1 MATDYASLVVQLEA
15 ALARGELTIEANG
28 ERITYKSAPDL
39 INAINYMRS
48 QMARGSQTTQVV
60 FDR

>member
-1 MATDYASLVVQLEA
+1 MATDYAANIVLLED

-28 ERITYKSAPDL
+28 ERITYKSTTDL
-39 INAINYMRS
+39 VAAINYNRNRLS
-48 QMARGSQTTQVV
+48 REPQTTFVV